1 MYGFLA
7 DAVVFLHLGFVLFVA
22 GGGFLVLR
30 WPGVAWFH
38 VPAATWGAAIEFGGW
53 VCPLTPL
60 ENWFRI
66 RAGEAGYGGGFV
78 EEYLLPVLY
87 PGDLTREIQIALGM
101 FVVVVN
107 GAVYLRLWLRSRRK
121 ATRPGNGSGGG

>member
-7 DAVVFLHLGFVLFVA
+7 DVVVLLHLGFVLFVA

-30 WPGVAWFH
+30 WPRVAWIH
-38 VPAATWGAAIEFGGW
+38 LPAATWGAAIEFGGW

-66 RAGEAGYGGGFV
+66 RAGEAGYGGSFV

-87 PGDLTREIQIALGM
+87 PGGLTREIQIALGM
-101 FVVVVN
+101 FVIVVN
-107 GAVYLRLWLRSRRK
+107 GAIYLRLWLRSRGEARQ
-121 ATRPGNGSGGG
+121 PGNGSGGD